1 MNPTTN
7 LEILNIK
14 SIDNKYKDS
23 DSDGD
28 GDSDSE
34 DNDDSDSENGDSE
47 NGDSENGV
55 GDSENGVGD
64 GDSENGDDENGD
76 SEISD
81 FESDNNYDTKLKVK
95 EEEFE
100 ESEDEELGELE
111 DYETDIDSDEPYS
124 EYSDSEEDNDI
135 QELED
140 SLFDTELNEQNDSES
155 ESETNEDKI
164 IKEISHLQNTTH
176 NLIPRQQF
184 KLLCYEILQDFA
196 VDHYF
201 STDAID
207 AIQAASEDYMIE
219 VFQKSN
225 EISINGK
232 RKTIQPKDMV
242 IAKKYRREYE

>member
-1 MNPTTN
+1 MFIYYFFKMNSITD

-23 DSDGD
+23 EDDDSDDNSININGD
-28 GDSDSE
+28 GDDDGDDDDSING
-34 DNDDSDSENGDSE
+34 NDD
-47 NGDSENGV
+47 
-55 GDSENGVGD
+55 
-64 GDSENGDDENGD
+64 DED
-76 SEISD
+76 EEISD

-95 EEEFE
+95 DEEQEE
-100 ESEDEELGELE
+100 ESEEELGELE
-111 DYETDIDSDEPYS
+111 DYETDIDSNEPYS

-135 QELED
+135 QQLED
-140 SLFDTELNEQNDSES
+140 SFFDTELNEQNDSES
-155 ESETNEDKI
+155 DSEINEDKI
-164 IKEISHLQNTTH
+164 IKEISYLQNTTH
-176 NLIPRQQF
+176 NLMPRKQF
-184 KLLCYEILQDFA
+184 KLLCYEVLQDFSE
-196 VDHYF
+196 DHYF

-242 IAKKYRREYE
+242 IAKKYRTEYE

>member
-1 MNPTTN
+1 MFIYYFFKMNSITD

-23 DSDGD
+23 EDDDSDDNSININGD
-28 GDSDSE
+28 GDDDGDDDDSING
-34 DNDDSDSENGDSE
+34 NDD
-47 NGDSENGV
+47 
-55 GDSENGVGD
+55 
-64 GDSENGDDENGD
+64 DED
-76 SEISD
+76 EEISD

-95 EEEFE
+95 DEEQEE
-100 ESEDEELGELE
+100 ESEEELGELE
-111 DYETDIDSDEPYS
+111 DYETDIDSNEPYS

-135 QELED
+135 QQLED
-140 SLFDTELNEQNDSES
+140 SFFDTELNEQNDSES
-155 ESETNEDKI
+155 DSEINEDKI
-164 IKEISHLQNTTH
+164 IKEISYLQNTTH
-176 NLIPRQQF
+176 NLMPRKQF
-184 KLLCYEILQDFA
+184 KLLCYEVLQDFA

-201 STDAID
+201 STDAIN

-242 IAKKYRREYE
+242 IAKKYRTEYE

>member
-1 MNPTTN
+1 MNPTTD
-7 LEILNIK
+7 LEILNIE
-14 SIDNKYKDS
+14 SIDNKDIKDIE
-23 DSDGD
+23 DIE
-28 GDSDSE
+28 DSE
-34 DNDDSDSENGDSE
+34 DSEYDEESD
-47 NGDSENGV
+47 
-55 GDSENGVGD
+55 
-64 GDSENGDDENGD
+64 
-76 SEISD
+76 ISD
-81 FESDNNYDTKLKVK
+81 FESENNYDTKLKVK
-95 EEEFE
+95 KEEDE
-100 ESEDEELGELE
+100 ESEDEELEELE
-111 DYETDIDSDEPYS
+111 DYETDIDSNEPYS

-155 ESETNEDKI
+155 ESEINEDKI

-201 STDAID
+201 STYAIN
-207 AIQAASEDYMIE
+207 AIQVASEDYMIE
-219 VFQKSN
+219 VFKKSN

>member
-1 MNPTTN
+1 MNPTTD

-14 SIDNKYKDS
+14 PIDNKYKDS
-23 DSDGD
+23 DSD
-28 GDSDSE
+28 SE
-34 DNDDSDSENGDSE
+34 NDDGNSDNNDSENGDS
-47 NGDSENGV
+47 NCDDN
-55 GDSENGVGD
+55 DDAD
-64 GDSENGDDENGD
+64 GDSENSD

-81 FESDNNYDTKLKVK
+81 FESENNYDTKLKEK
-95 EEEFE
+95 LELE
-100 ESEDEELGELE
+100 ESDDEELEELE

-135 QELED
+135 QELGD
-140 SLFDTELNEQNDSES
+140 SLLDTELNEQNDSES
-155 ESETNEDKI
+155 ESEINEDKI
-164 IKEISHLQNTTH
+164 IKEISYLQNTTH

-201 STDAID
+201 STDGIN

-242 IAKKYRREYE
+242 IAKKYKREYE

>member
-1 MNPTTN
+1 MFIYYFFKMNSITD

-23 DSDGD
+23 EDDDSDDNSININGD
-28 GDSDSE
+28 GDDDGDDDDSING
-34 DNDDSDSENGDSE
+34 NDD
-47 NGDSENGV
+47 
-55 GDSENGVGD
+55 
-64 GDSENGDDENGD
+64 DED
-76 SEISD
+76 EEISD

-95 EEEFE
+95 DEEQEE
-100 ESEDEELGELE
+100 ESEEELGELE
-111 DYETDIDSDEPYS
+111 DYETDIDSNEPYS

-135 QELED
+135 QQLED
-140 SLFDTELNEQNDSES
+140 SFFDTELNEQNDSES
-155 ESETNEDKI
+155 DSEINEDKI
-164 IKEISHLQNTTH
+164 IKEISYLQNTTH
-176 NLIPRQQF
+176 NLMPRKQF
-184 KLLCYEILQDFA
+184 KLLCYEVLQDFA

-207 AIQAASEDYMIE
+207 AIQTASEAYMIE

-242 IAKKYRREYE
+242 IAKKYRTEYE

>member
-1 MNPTTN
+1 MFIYYFFKKMNPTTD

-14 SIDNKYKDS
+14 LIDNKYKDS
-23 DSDGD
+23 EDEDSDDKDNSNSEDDCD
-28 GDSDSE
+28 GDT
-34 DNDDSDSENGDSE
+34 DSD
-47 NGDSENGV
+47 
-55 GDSENGVGD
+55 
-64 GDSENGDDENGD
+64 DDCDGD

-81 FESDNNYDTKLKVK
+81 FESVNNYDTKLKVK
-95 EEEFE
+95 EEELE
-100 ESEDEELGELE
+100 ESEDEELEELE
-111 DYETDIDSDEPYS
+111 DYETDIDSNEPYS

-140 SLFDTELNEQNDSES
+140 SLLDTELNEQNDSES

-164 IKEISHLQNTTH
+164 IKQISYLQNTTH

-184 KLLCYEILQDFA
+184 KLLCYEVLQDFA

-207 AIQAASEDYMIE
+207 AIQTASEAYMIE

-232 RKTIQPKDMV
+232 RKTIQPKDMNF
-242 IAKKYRREYE
+242 AKRYRTEYE

>member
-1 MNPTTN
+1 MFIYYFFKKMNPTTD

-14 SIDNKYKDS
+14 LIDNKYKDS
-23 DSDGD
+23 EDEDSDDKDNSNSEDDCD
-28 GDSDSE
+28 GDT
-34 DNDDSDSENGDSE
+34 
-47 NGDSENGV
+47 
-55 GDSENGVGD
+55 D
-64 GDSENGDDENGD
+64 GDDDCDGD

-81 FESDNNYDTKLKVK
+81 FESVNNYDTKLKVK
-95 EEEFE
+95 EEELE
-100 ESEDEELGELE
+100 ESEDEELEELE
-111 DYETDIDSDEPYS
+111 DYETDIDSNEPYS

-140 SLFDTELNEQNDSES
+140 SLLDTELNEQNDSES

-164 IKEISHLQNTTH
+164 IKQISYLQNTTH

-184 KLLCYEILQDFA
+184 KLLCYEVLQDFA

-201 STDAID
+201 STDAIG
-207 AIQAASEDYMIE
+207 AIQTASEAYMIE

-232 RKTIQPKDMV
+232 RKTIQPKDMNL
-242 IAKKYRREYE
+242 AKRYRTEYE

>member
-1 MNPTTN
+1 MNPTTD

-14 SIDNKYKDS
+14 PIDNKYKDS
-23 DSDGD
+23 DSENENENDN
-28 GDSDSE
+28 SDD
-34 DNDDSDSENGDSE
+34 DNENTDSENDNENTDSE
-47 NGDSENGV
+47 NDSENT
-55 GDSENGVGD
+55 
-64 GDSENGDDENGD
+64 D

-81 FESDNNYDTKLKVK
+81 FESDDNYDTKLKVK
-95 EEEFE
+95 DKELE

-155 ESETNEDKI
+155 ESEKNEDKI
-164 IKEISHLQNTTH
+164 IKEISYLQNTTH

-201 STDAID
+201 STDAIN

-232 RKTIQPKDMV
+232 RKTIQPKDMI
-242 IAKKYRREYE
+242 IAKKYKREYE

>member
-1 MNPTTN
+1 MNSITD

-14 SIDNKYKDS
+14 SIESIDNKYKDK
-23 DSDGD
+23 DSEDDDSINGESNSLNCDDDGD
-28 GDSDSE
+28 GDSES
-34 DNDDSDSENGDSE
+34 NSI
-47 NGDSENGV
+47 
-55 GDSENGVGD
+55 
-64 GDSENGDDENGD
+64 NGDDENDED

-81 FESDNNYDTKLKVK
+81 FESVNNYDTELKVK
-95 EEEFE
+95 VEEQDE
-100 ESEDEELGELE
+100 ESDSEELEELE
-111 DYETDIDSDEPYS
+111 DYETDIDSNESYS

-164 IKEISHLQNTTH
+164 IKQISYLQNTTH

-184 KLLCYEILQDFA
+184 KLLCYEVLQDFA
-196 VDHYF
+196 IDHYF

-207 AIQAASEDYMIE
+207 AIQAASEAYMIE

-242 IAKKYRREYE
+242 MAKKYRTEY

>member
-1 MNPTTN
+1 MFIYYFFKKMNPTTD

-14 SIDNKYKDS
+14 LIDNKYKDS
-23 DSDGD
+23 EDEDSDDKDNSNSEDDCD
-28 GDSDSE
+28 GDT
-34 DNDDSDSENGDSE
+34 DSD
-47 NGDSENGV
+47 
-55 GDSENGVGD
+55 
-64 GDSENGDDENGD
+64 DDCDGD

-81 FESDNNYDTKLKVK
+81 FESVNNYDTKLKVK
-95 EEEFE
+95 EEELE
-100 ESEDEELGELE
+100 ESEDEELEELE
-111 DYETDIDSDEPYS
+111 DYETDIDSNEPYS

-140 SLFDTELNEQNDSES
+140 SLLDTELNEQNDSES

-164 IKEISHLQNTTH
+164 IKQISYLQNTTH

-184 KLLCYEILQDFA
+184 KLLCYEVLQDFA

-207 AIQAASEDYMIE
+207 AIQAASEAYMIE

-232 RKTIQPKDMV
+232 RKTIQPKDMNF
-242 IAKKYRREYE
+242 AKRYRTEYE

>member
-1 MNPTTN
+1 MNPTTD

-23 DSDGD
+23 EDDIDSN
-28 GDSDSE
+28 SDD
-34 DNDDSDSENGDSE
+34 DNQ
-47 NGDSENGV
+47 
-55 GDSENGVGD
+55 
-64 GDSENGDDENGD
+64 D

-81 FESDNNYDTKLKVK
+81 FDSDNNYDTKLKVK

-100 ESEDEELGELE
+100 ESDDEELEELE
-111 DYETDIDSDEPYS
+111 DYETDIDSNEPYS

-135 QELED
+135 QELGD

-155 ESETNEDKI
+155 DSETNEDKI
-164 IKEISHLQNTTH
+164 IKEICYYQNTTH
-176 NLIPRQQF
+176 NLIPRPEF
-184 KLLCYEILQDFA
+184 KLLCYEVLQDFSE
-196 VDHYF
+196 DHYF

-225 EISINGK
+225 EIAINSK

-242 IAKKYRREYE
+242 IVKKYRKEYE

>member
-1 MNPTTN
+1 MNPTTD
-7 LEILNIK
+7 LNIK
-14 SIDNKYKDS
+14 SINNKYKDS
-23 DSDGD
+23 EDEESENSINGDDEYENGDDSDDSNDGD
-28 GDSDSE
+28 GD
-34 DNDDSDSENGDSE
+34 DNSI
-47 NGDSENGV
+47 
-55 GDSENGVGD
+55 
-64 GDSENGDDENGD
+64 NGDDDEENDD

-81 FESDNNYDTKLKVK
+81 FESENNYDTKLKVK
-95 EEEFE
+95 KEEDE
-100 ESEDEELGELE
+100 ESEDEELEELE
-111 DYETDIDSDEPYS
+111 DYETDIDSNEPYS

>member
-1 MNPTTN
+1 MFIYYFFKMNSITD

-23 DSDGD
+23 EDDDSDDNSININGD
-28 GDSDSE
+28 GDDDGDDDDSING
-34 DNDDSDSENGDSE
+34 NDD
-47 NGDSENGV
+47 
-55 GDSENGVGD
+55 
-64 GDSENGDDENGD
+64 DED
-76 SEISD
+76 EEISD

-95 EEEFE
+95 DEEQEE
-100 ESEDEELGELE
+100 ESEEELGELE
-111 DYETDIDSDEPYS
+111 DYETDIDSNEPYS

-135 QELED
+135 QQLED
-140 SLFDTELNEQNDSES
+140 SFFDTELNEQNDSES
-155 ESETNEDKI
+155 DSEINEDKI
-164 IKEISHLQNTTH
+164 IKEISYLQNTTH
-176 NLIPRQQF
+176 NLMPRKQF
-184 KLLCYEILQDFA
+184 KLLCYEVLQDFA

-207 AIQAASEDYMIE
+207 AIQAASEAYMIE

-242 IAKKYRREYE
+242 IAKKYRTEYE

>member
-1 MNPTTN
+1 MFIYYFFKKMNPTTD

-14 SIDNKYKDS
+14 LIDNKYKDS
-23 DSDGD
+23 EDEDSDDKDNSNSEDDCD
-28 GDSDSE
+28 GDT
-34 DNDDSDSENGDSE
+34 DSD
-47 NGDSENGV
+47 
-55 GDSENGVGD
+55 
-64 GDSENGDDENGD
+64 DDCDGD

-81 FESDNNYDTKLKVK
+81 FESVNNYDTKLKVK
-95 EEEFE
+95 EEELE
-100 ESEDEELGELE
+100 ESEDEELEELE

-135 QELED
+135 QELGD
-140 SLFDTELNEQNDSES
+140 SLLDTELNEQNDSES
-155 ESETNEDKI
+155 ESEINEDKI
-164 IKEISHLQNTTH
+164 IKEISYLQNTTH

-184 KLLCYEILQDFA
+184 KLLCYEVLQDFA

-201 STDAID
+201 STDAIN

-232 RKTIQPKDMV
+232 RKTIQPKDMNL
-242 IAKKYRREYE
+242 AKRYRTEYE